1 MLYRY
6 ATSVNSLVTGI
17 ESTRYIITRKDWS
30 DFLYLLAGGRPGRVP
45 RSPSRRLARAAPAMT
60 SLVRKSTWISQK
72 PRLDAKHWK
81 LSDGSGLQPDWEI
94 GHSRS
99 RALWLTGPARRAV
112 TPSMPG
118 YRDGPAA
125 DSGSPVPWPWS
136 VIYLRTWVTV
146 EPPVGLLGKLQ
157 TGSLDASWA
166 EAKFENTS
174 LKFSKVLVRFMVSK
188 PPASGLKIIW
198 IPCVV
203 ANHTA

>member
-1 MLYRY
+1 M
-6 ATSVNSLVTGI
+6 NSLVTGI

-45 RSPSRRLARAAPAMT
+45 RRPSRRLARAAPAMT
-60 SLVRKSTWISQK
+60 SESLVRKSTWISQK

-99 RALWLTGPARRAV
+99 RALWLTQWLAL
-112 TPSMPG
+112 PG
-118 YRDGPAA
+118 VQWLRVCQATTLHGPAA

-146 EPPVGLLGKLQ
+146 EHPVGLLGKLQ

-166 EAKFENTS
+166 EAKFGNTS